1 MKFQRQAAI
10 IDLISNHEIDTQ
22 EELTARLRE
31 MGFHSTQAT
40 ISRDIKEL
48 QLIKIASSN
57 GGYKYSIA
65 ESEQDSGFVPRVRN
79 IFRNASSRWMWPRT
93 WWFTRPSPGMAN
105 AAAFALDTMK
115 ISEIVGTIAGDDNVL
130 IILRDNESAENFF
143 EQTKE
148 CSADGTK
155 RLEEGIC

>member
-48 QLIKIASSN
+48 RLIKIASSN

-79 IFRNASSRWMWPRT
+79 IFRECVIKVDVAQNLVVIKT
-93 WWFTRPSPGMAN
+93 VTGMAN

-148 CSADGTK
+148 ML
-155 RLEEGIC
+155 R

>member
-22 EELTARLRE
+22 DELTARLRE

-48 QLIKIASSN
+48 RLIKIASSN

-79 IFRNASSRWMWPRT
+79 IFRECVIKVDVAQNLVVIKT
-93 WWFTRPSPGMAN
+93 ITGMAN

-148 CSADGTK
+148 ML
-155 RLEEGIC
+155 R

>member
-10 IDLISNHEIDTQ
+10 IDLISSHEIDTQ

-48 QLIKIASSN
+48 RLIKIASSN

-79 IFRNASSRWMWPRT
+79 IFRECVIKVDVAQNLVVIKT
-93 WWFTRPSPGMAN
+93 ITGMAR

-148 CSADGTK
+148 ML
-155 RLEEGIC
+155 R

>member
-48 QLIKIASSN
+48 RLIKIASSN

-79 IFRNASSRWMWPRT
+79 IFRECVIKVDVAQNLVVIKTITGR
-93 WWFTRPSPGMAN
+93 AN

-148 CSADGTK
+148 ML
-155 RLEEGIC
+155 R

>member
-48 QLIKIASSN
+48 RLIKIASSN

-79 IFRNASSRWMWPRT
+79 IFRECVFKVDVAQNLVVIKT
-93 WWFTRPSPGMAN
+93 ITGMAN

-148 CSADGTK
+148 ML
-155 RLEEGIC
+155 R

>member
-48 QLIKIASSN
+48 RLIKIASSN

-79 IFRNASSRWMWPRT
+79 IFRECVIKVDVAQNLVVIKT
-93 WWFTRPSPGMAN
+93 ITGMAN

-148 CSADGTK
+148 ML
-155 RLEEGIC
+155 R

>member
-48 QLIKIASSN
+48 RLIKIASSN

-79 IFRNASSRWMWPRT
+79 IFRECVIKVDVAQNLVVIKT
-93 WWFTRPSPGMAN
+93 ITGMAN

-130 IILRDNESAENFF
+130 IILRDTESAENFF

-148 CSADGTK
+148 ML
-155 RLEEGIC
+155 R

>member
-48 QLIKIASSN
+48 RLIKIASSN

-79 IFRNASSRWMWPRT
+79 IFRECVIKVDVAQNLVVIKT
-93 WWFTRPSPGMAN
+93 ITGMAN

-143 EQTKE
+143 EQAKE
-148 CSADGTK
+148 ML
-155 RLEEGIC
+155 R

>member
-10 IDLISNHEIDTQ
+10 IDLISNHEIDSQ

-48 QLIKIASSN
+48 RLIKIASSN

-79 IFRNASSRWMWPRT
+79 IFRECVIKVDVAQNLVVIKT
-93 WWFTRPSPGMAN
+93 ITGMAN

-115 ISEIVGTIAGDDNVL
+115 IGEIVGTIAGDDNVL
-130 IILRDNESAENFF
+130 IILRDNDSAQNFF

-148 CSADGTK
+148 ML
-155 RLEEGIC
+155 R

>member
-1 MKFQRQAAI
+1 MKRARQA
-10 IDLISNHEIDTQ
+10 EILNVIRMMDVETQ
-22 EELTARLRE
+22 EQLLAELKLR
-31 MGFHSTQAT
+31 GFTTTQAT

-48 QLIKIASSN
+48 RLIKIASSN

-79 IFRNASSRWMWPRT
+79 IFRECVIKVDVAQNLVVIKT
-93 WWFTRPSPGMAN
+93 ITGMAN

-143 EQTKE
+143 EQAKE
-148 CSADGTK
+148 ML
-155 RLEEGIC
+155 R

>member
-1 MKFQRQAAI
+1 MKNDRQSMILEI
-10 IDLISNHEIDTQ
+10 ISQENIETQ
-22 EELTARLRE
+22 EQLLSRLQER
-31 MGFHSTQAT
+31 GITSTQAT

-48 QLIKIASSN
+48 RLIKIASSN

-79 IFRNASSRWMWPRT
+79 IFRECVIKVDVAQNLVVIKT
-93 WWFTRPSPGMAN
+93 ITGMAN

-148 CSADGTK
+148 ML
-155 RLEEGIC
+155 R

>member
-48 QLIKIASSN
+48 RLIKIASSN

-79 IFRNASSRWMWPRT
+79 IFRECVIKVDVAQNLVVIKT
-93 WWFTRPSPGMAN
+93 ITGMAN

-130 IILRDNESAENFF
+130 IILRDNDSAQNFF

-148 CSADGTK
+148 ML
-155 RLEEGIC
+155 R

>member
-31 MGFHSTQAT
+31 LGFNSTQAT

-48 QLIKIASSN
+48 RLIKIASSN
-57 GGYKYSIA
+57 GGYKYSVA
-65 ESEQDSGFVPRVRN
+65 ENEQDSGYVPRVRN
-79 IFRNASSRWMWPRT
+79 IFRECVIKVDVAQNLVVIRT
-93 WWFTRPSPGMAN
+93 ITGMAN
-105 AAAFALDTMK
+105 AAAFALDSMK
-115 ISEIVGTIAGDDNVL
+115 ITEIIGTIAGDDTVL
-130 IILRDNESAENFF
+130 IILKDNETAESFF

-148 CSADGTK
+148 ML
-155 RLEEGIC
+155 R

>member
-48 QLIKIASSN
+48 RLIKIASSN

-79 IFRNASSRWMWPRT
+79 IFRECVIKVDVAQNLS
-93 WWFTRPSPGMAN
+93 
-105 AAAFALDTMK
+105 
-115 ISEIVGTIAGDDNVL
+115 L
-130 IILRDNESAENFF
+130 IHI
-143 EQTKE
+143 
-148 CSADGTK
+148 
-155 RLEEGIC
+155 

>member
-48 QLIKIASSN
+48 RLIKIASSN

-65 ESEQDSGFVPRVRN
+65 ESEQGSGFVPRVRN
-79 IFRNASSRWMWPRT
+79 IFRECVIKVDVAQNLVVIKT
-93 WWFTRPSPGMAN
+93 ITGMAN

-148 CSADGTK
+148 ML
-155 RLEEGIC
+155 R

>member
-40 ISRDIKEL
+40 IFRDIKEL
-48 QLIKIASSN
+48 RLIKIASSN

-79 IFRNASSRWMWPRT
+79 IFRECVIKVDVAQNLVVIKT
-93 WWFTRPSPGMAN
+93 ITGMAN

-115 ISEIVGTIAGDDNVL
+115 IGEIVGTIAGDDNVL
-130 IILRDNESAENFF
+130 IILRDNDSAQNFF

-148 CSADGTK
+148 ML
-155 RLEEGIC
+155 R

>member
-48 QLIKIASSN
+48 RLIKIASSN

-65 ESEQDSGFVPRVRN
+65 ESEQDSGLVPRVRN
-79 IFRNASSRWMWPRT
+79 IFRECVIKVDVAQNLVVIKT
-93 WWFTRPSPGMAN
+93 ITGMAN

-148 CSADGTK
+148 ML
-155 RLEEGIC
+155 R

>member
-48 QLIKIASSN
+48 RLIKIASSN

-79 IFRNASSRWMWPRT
+79 IFRECVIKVDVAQNLVVIKT
-93 WWFTRPSPGMAN
+93 ITGMAN

-115 ISEIVGTIAGDDNVL
+115 IGEIVGTIAGDDNVL
-130 IILRDNESAENFF
+130 IILRDNDSAQNFF

-148 CSADGTK
+148 MLS
-155 RLEEGIC
+155 

>member
-48 QLIKIASSN
+48 RLIKIASSN

-79 IFRNASSRWMWPRT
+79 IFRECVIKVDVAQNLVVIKT
-93 WWFTRPSPGMAN
+93 ITGMAN

-143 EQTKE
+143 EQTK
-148 CSADGTK
+148 AML
-155 RLEEGIC
+155 R